1 MLTGGQTPCEI
12 KAREKRH
19 GHLPC
24 DAREGIN
31 LIHSDEE
38 YLVVTRKINI
48 FALYN
53 GNKHSMLRQKR
64 EKSGTGICHMNGE
77 PRSQFC

>member
-1 MLTGGQTPCEI
+1 MEKNKGTG
-12 KAREKRH
+12 
-19 GHLPC
+19 
-24 DAREGIN
+24 

-53 GNKHSMLRQKR
+53 VNKHSMLRQKR
-64 EKSGTGICHMNGE
+64 EKRHGHLPCDAREGIKNLSLRFQE
-77 PRSQFC
+77 KIDSL